1 MRNRQ
6 EEIRS
11 KGFDMINSRRGYEGP
26 IEYGKIK
33 VGTKTLDDAV
43 LNLGSMPKIRHDFGN
58 KAFVLQ
64 AISERNLP
72 LIREISNYFYN
83 TNGIYSKVCDYF
95 AYLYRYDW
103 YITPEIKDESE
114 KSFEKALVD
123 FNNILGYLDNSHVKK
138 VCGDIASEVVKN
150 GAYYGYISPSKDGLV
165 LQQLPINYCRTRFNI
180 GDMPVIEFDMRFFDE
195 NFRDV
200 NYRMKILRMFPK
212 EFQKGYVLY
221 KQGKLEP
228 DTEYYPL
235 GRRDSHLVNTNTQL
249 NWRPGYWYTLE
260 PGSAV
265 KFCFNNGD
273 QPLFINAIP
282 AILDLDAAQDL
293 DRRKQMQQLLK
304 IVIQKLPL
312 DKNGDLIFDVDE
324 ARDIHNN
331 AVEMLQHA
339 IGVDVLTT
347 FADVQVEDMADSNT
361 TTTSDDLERVER
373 TVYNSLGVSK
383 NLFNTDSNLSLEKSI
398 LQDESTMRVLL
409 LQFNSFF
416 DKITQQLGSN
426 KKKYNYRFYMLETTQ
441 YNYQNLAKMYK
452 DQVQMGYSKMLPQIA
467 MGHSQSSIIH
477 TAFFENK
484 VLKLSE
490 IMIPPLMSST
500 LNADSI
506 LGTNNQNNNS
516 KNQKTS
522 EETKSTNSSTTK
534 TVKSSDG
541 AGRPEKADSEKSEKT
556 IQNKESM

>member
-26 IEYGKIK
+26 IDYGKIK

-58 KAFVLQ
+58 KAFILQ

-114 KSFEKALVD
+114 KSFEKALID

-150 GAYYGYISPSKDGLV
+150 GAYYGYISPSRDGLV

-235 GRRDSHLVNTNTQL
+235 GRRSSHLVNTNTQL

-312 DKNGDLIFDVDE
+312 DKNGDLIFDIDE

-522 EETKSTNSSTTK
+522 EETKSTASTTK
-534 TVKSSDG
+534 AMKTGDG

>member
-26 IEYGKIK
+26 IDYGKIK

-58 KAFVLQ
+58 KAFILQ

-114 KSFEKALVD
+114 KSFEKALID

-150 GAYYGYISPSKDGLV
+150 GAYYGYISPSRDGLV

-180 GDMPVIEFDMRFFDE
+180 GDVPVIEFDMRFFDE

-235 GRRDSHLVNTNTQL
+235 DRRNSHLVNTNTQL

-304 IVIQKLPL
+304 IVIQKLPF

-331 AVEMLQHA
+331 AVDMLQHA

-522 EETKSTNSSTTK
+522 EETKSTASTTK
-534 TVKSSDG
+534 TVKTSDG

>member
-26 IEYGKIK
+26 IDYGKIK

-58 KAFVLQ
+58 KAFILQ

-114 KSFEKALVD
+114 KSFEKALID

-150 GAYYGYISPSKDGLV
+150 GAYYGYISPSRDGLV

-506 LGTNNQNNNS
+506 LGINNQNNNS

-522 EETKSTNSSTTK
+522 EETKSTASTTK
-534 TVKSSDG
+534 TVKTSDG

>member
-26 IEYGKIK
+26 IDYGKIK

-58 KAFVLQ
+58 KAFILQ

-114 KSFEKALVD
+114 KSFEKALID

-150 GAYYGYISPSKDGLV
+150 GAYYGYISPSRDGLV

-221 KQGKLEP
+221 KQGKLES

-235 GRRDSHLVNTNTQL
+235 GRRDTHLVNTNTQL

-522 EETKSTNSSTTK
+522 EETKSTASTTK
-534 TVKSSDG
+534 TVKTSDG

>member
-26 IEYGKIK
+26 IDYGKIK

-58 KAFVLQ
+58 KAFILQ

-114 KSFEKALVD
+114 KSFEKALID

-150 GAYYGYISPSKDGLV
+150 GAYYGYISPSRDGLV

-235 GRRDSHLVNTNTQL
+235 GRRDTHLVNTNTQL

-441 YNYQNLAKMYK
+441 YNYQNLAKRYK

-522 EETKSTNSSTTK
+522 EETKSTASTTK
-534 TVKSSDG
+534 TVKTSDG

>member
-26 IEYGKIK
+26 IDYGKIK

-58 KAFVLQ
+58 KAFILQ

-114 KSFEKALVD
+114 KSFEKALID

-150 GAYYGYISPSKDGLV
+150 GAYYGYISPSRDGLV

-235 GRRDSHLVNTNTQL
+235 GRRNSHLVNTNTQL

-522 EETKSTNSSTTK
+522 EETKSTTSTTK
-534 TVKSSDG
+534 AVKTSDG

>member
-26 IEYGKIK
+26 IDYGKIK

-58 KAFVLQ
+58 KAFILQ

-150 GAYYGYISPSKDGLV
+150 GAYYGYISPSRNGLV

-221 KQGKLEP
+221 TQGKLEP

-506 LGTNNQNNNS
+506 LGTNNKNSNS

-522 EETKSTNSSTTK
+522 EETKSTASTTK
-534 TVKSSDG
+534 TVKTSDG

>member
-26 IEYGKIK
+26 IDYGKIK

-58 KAFVLQ
+58 KAFILQ

-114 KSFEKALVD
+114 KSFEKALID

-150 GAYYGYISPSKDGLV
+150 GAYYGYISPSRDGLV

-312 DKNGDLIFDVDE
+312 DKNGDLIFDIDE

-522 EETKSTNSSTTK
+522 EETKSIASTTK
-534 TVKSSDG
+534 TVKTSDG

>member
-26 IEYGKIK
+26 IDYGKIK

-58 KAFVLQ
+58 KAFILQ

-150 GAYYGYISPSKDGLV
+150 GAYYGYISPSRDGLV

-347 FADVQVEDMADSNT
+347 FADIQVEDMADSNT

-506 LGTNNQNNNS
+506 LGTNNQNSNS

-522 EETKSTNSSTTK
+522 EETKSTASTTK
-534 TVKSSDG
+534 TVKTSDG

>member
-26 IEYGKIK
+26 IDYGKIK

-58 KAFVLQ
+58 KAFILQ

-114 KSFEKALVD
+114 KSFEKALID

-150 GAYYGYISPSKDGLV
+150 GAYYGYISPSRDGLV

-235 GRRDSHLVNTNTQL
+235 GRRDTHLVNTNTQL

-500 LNADSI
+500 LNAESI

-522 EETKSTNSSTTK
+522 EETKSTASTTK
-534 TVKSSDG
+534 TVKTSDG

>member
-1 MRNRQ
+1 
-6 EEIRS
+6 
-11 KGFDMINSRRGYEGP
+11 MINSRRGYEGP
-26 IEYGKIK
+26 IDYGKIK

-58 KAFVLQ
+58 KAFILQ

-114 KSFEKALVD
+114 KSFEKALID

-150 GAYYGYISPSKDGLV
+150 GAYYGYISPSRDGLV

-506 LGTNNQNNNS
+506 LGTNNQNSNS

-522 EETKSTNSSTTK
+522 EETKSTASTTK
-534 TVKSSDG
+534 TVKTSDG

>member
-26 IEYGKIK
+26 IDYGKIK

-58 KAFVLQ
+58 KAFILQ

-114 KSFEKALVD
+114 KSFEKALID

-150 GAYYGYISPSKDGLV
+150 GAYYGYISPSRDGLV

-180 GDMPVIEFDMRFFDE
+180 GDIPVIEFDMRFFDE

-522 EETKSTNSSTTK
+522 EETKSTASTTK
-534 TVKSSDG
+534 TVKTSDG

>member
-26 IEYGKIK
+26 IDYGKIK

-58 KAFVLQ
+58 KAFILQ

-114 KSFEKALVD
+114 KSFEKALID

-150 GAYYGYISPSKDGLV
+150 GAYYGYISPSRDGLV

-221 KQGKLEP
+221 KQGKLEL

-235 GRRDSHLVNTNTQL
+235 GRRSSHLVNTNTQL

-522 EETKSTNSSTTK
+522 EEIKSTTK
-534 TVKSSDG
+534 TVKTGDG

>member
-26 IEYGKIK
+26 IDYGKIK

-58 KAFVLQ
+58 KAFILQ

-114 KSFEKALVD
+114 KSFEKALID

-150 GAYYGYISPSKDGLV
+150 GAYYGYISPSRDGLV

-235 GRRDSHLVNTNTQL
+235 GRRDNHLVNTNTQL

-506 LGTNNQNNNS
+506 LGTNNQNSNS

-522 EETKSTNSSTTK
+522 EETKSTASTTK
-534 TVKSSDG
+534 TVKTSDG

>member
-26 IEYGKIK
+26 IDYGKIK

-58 KAFVLQ
+58 KAFILQ

-114 KSFEKALVD
+114 KSFEKALID
-123 FNNILGYLDNSHVKK
+123 FNNILGYLDNSHIKK

-150 GAYYGYISPSKDGLV
+150 GAYYGYISPSRDGLV

-235 GRRDSHLVNTNTQL
+235 GRRNSHLVNTNTQL

-304 IVIQKLPL
+304 IVIQKLPF

-331 AVEMLQHA
+331 AVDMLQHA

-522 EETKSTNSSTTK
+522 EETKSTSSTTK
-534 TVKSSDG
+534 TVKTSDG

>member
-1 MRNRQ
+1 
-6 EEIRS
+6 
-11 KGFDMINSRRGYEGP
+11 
-26 IEYGKIK
+26 
-33 VGTKTLDDAV
+33 
-43 LNLGSMPKIRHDFGN
+43 
-58 KAFVLQ
+58 
-64 AISERNLP
+64 
-72 LIREISNYFYN
+72 
-83 TNGIYSKVCDYF
+83 
-95 AYLYRYDW
+95 
-103 YITPEIKDESE
+103 
-114 KSFEKALVD
+114 
-123 FNNILGYLDNSHVKK
+123 
-138 VCGDIASEVVKN
+138 
-150 GAYYGYISPSKDGLV
+150 
-165 LQQLPINYCRTRFNI
+165 
-180 GDMPVIEFDMRFFDE
+180 
-195 NFRDV
+195 
-200 NYRMKILRMFPK
+200 
-212 EFQKGYVLY
+212 
-221 KQGKLEP
+221 
-228 DTEYYPL
+228 
-235 GRRDSHLVNTNTQL
+235 
-249 NWRPGYWYTLE
+249 
-260 PGSAV
+260 
-265 KFCFNNGD
+265 
-273 QPLFINAIP
+273 
-282 AILDLDAAQDL
+282 
-293 DRRKQMQQLLK
+293 MQQLLK

-522 EETKSTNSSTTK
+522 EETKSTASTTK
-534 TVKSSDG
+534 TVKTSDG

>member
-26 IEYGKIK
+26 IDYGKIK

-58 KAFVLQ
+58 KAFILQ

-114 KSFEKALVD
+114 KSFEKALID

-235 GRRDSHLVNTNTQL
+235 GRRDTHLVNTNTQL

-522 EETKSTNSSTTK
+522 EETKSIASTTK
-534 TVKSSDG
+534 TVKTSDG

>member
-26 IEYGKIK
+26 IDYGKIK

-58 KAFVLQ
+58 KAFILQ
-64 AISERNLP
+64 AVSERNLP

-114 KSFEKALVD
+114 KSFEKALID

-150 GAYYGYISPSKDGLV
+150 GAYYGYISPSRDGLV

-235 GRRDSHLVNTNTQL
+235 GRRDTHLVNTNTQL

-304 IVIQKLPL
+304 IVIQKLPF

-522 EETKSTNSSTTK
+522 EETKSTASTTK
-534 TVKSSDG
+534 TVKTSDG

>member
-26 IEYGKIK
+26 IDYGKIK

-58 KAFVLQ
+58 KAFILQ

-114 KSFEKALVD
+114 KSFEKALID
-123 FNNILGYLDNSHVKK
+123 FNNILGYLDNSHIKK

-150 GAYYGYISPSKDGLV
+150 GAYYGYISPSRDGLV
-165 LQQLPINYCRTRFNI
+165 RQQLPINYCRTRFNI

-235 GRRDSHLVNTNTQL
+235 GRRNSHLVNTNTQL

-304 IVIQKLPL
+304 IVIQKLPF

-331 AVEMLQHA
+331 AVDMLQHA

-522 EETKSTNSSTTK
+522 EETKSTASTTK
-534 TVKSSDG
+534 TVKTSDG

>member
-26 IEYGKIK
+26 IDYGKIK

-58 KAFVLQ
+58 KAFILQ

-114 KSFEKALVD
+114 KSFEKALID

-150 GAYYGYISPSKDGLV
+150 GAYYGYISPSRDGLV

-180 GDMPVIEFDMRFFDE
+180 GDIPVIEFDMRFFDE

-212 EFQKGYVLY
+212 EFQKGYILY

-312 DKNGDLIFDVDE
+312 DKNGDLIFDIDE

-522 EETKSTNSSTTK
+522 EETKSTASATK
-534 TVKSSDG
+534 TVKTSDG

>member
-26 IEYGKIK
+26 IDYGKIK

-58 KAFVLQ
+58 KAFILQ

-114 KSFEKALVD
+114 KSFEKALID

-150 GAYYGYISPSKDGLV
+150 GAYYGYISPSRDGLV

-180 GDMPVIEFDMRFFDE
+180 GDIPVIEFDMRFFDE

-522 EETKSTNSSTTK
+522 EETKSTASTTK
-534 TVKSSDG
+534 TVKTNDG

>member
-26 IEYGKIK
+26 IDYGKIK

-58 KAFVLQ
+58 KEFILQ

-114 KSFEKALVD
+114 KSFEKALID

-150 GAYYGYISPSKDGLV
+150 GAYYGYISPSRDGLV

-195 NFRDV
+195 NFRDA

-312 DKNGDLIFDVDE
+312 DKNGDLIFDIDE

-522 EETKSTNSSTTK
+522 EETKSTASTTK
-534 TVKSSDG
+534 TVKTSDG

>member
-26 IEYGKIK
+26 IDYGKIK

-58 KAFVLQ
+58 KAFILQ

-114 KSFEKALVD
+114 KSFEKALID
-123 FNNILGYLDNSHVKK
+123 FNNILGYLDNSHIKK

-150 GAYYGYISPSKDGLV
+150 GAYYGYISPSRDGLV

-235 GRRDSHLVNTNTQL
+235 GRRNSHLVNTNTQL

-304 IVIQKLPL
+304 IVIQKLPF

-331 AVEMLQHA
+331 AVDMLQHA

-500 LNADSI
+500 LNANSI

-522 EETKSTNSSTTK
+522 EETKSTASTTK
-534 TVKSSDG
+534 TVKTSDG

>member
-26 IEYGKIK
+26 IDYGKIK
-33 VGTKTLDDAV
+33 VGTKILDDAV

-58 KAFVLQ
+58 KAFILQ

-114 KSFEKALVD
+114 KSFEKALID

-150 GAYYGYISPSKDGLV
+150 GAYYGYISPSRDGLV

-522 EETKSTNSSTTK
+522 EETKSTASTTK
-534 TVKSSDG
+534 TVKTSDG

>member
-26 IEYGKIK
+26 IDYGKIK

-58 KAFVLQ
+58 KAFILQ

-114 KSFEKALVD
+114 KSFEKALID

-150 GAYYGYISPSKDGLV
+150 GAYYGYISPSRDGLV

-180 GDMPVIEFDMRFFDE
+180 GDIPVIEFDMRFFDE

-398 LQDESTMRVLL
+398 LQDESTMRILL

-522 EETKSTNSSTTK
+522 EETKSIASTTK
-534 TVKSSDG
+534 TVKTSDG

>member
-26 IEYGKIK
+26 IDYGKIK

-58 KAFVLQ
+58 KAFILQ

-114 KSFEKALVD
+114 KSFEKALID

-150 GAYYGYISPSKDGLV
+150 GAYYGYISPSRDGLV

-235 GRRDSHLVNTNTQL
+235 GRRNSHLVNTNTQL

-522 EETKSTNSSTTK
+522 EETKSTASTTK
-534 TVKSSDG
+534 TVKTSDG

>member
-26 IEYGKIK
+26 IDYGKIK

-58 KAFVLQ
+58 KAFILQ

-114 KSFEKALVD
+114 KSFEKALID

-150 GAYYGYISPSKDGLV
+150 GAYYGYISPSRDGLV

-304 IVIQKLPL
+304 IIIQKLPL

-522 EETKSTNSSTTK
+522 EETKSTASTTK
-534 TVKSSDG
+534 TVKTSDG

>member
-26 IEYGKIK
+26 IDYGKIK
-33 VGTKTLDDAV
+33 VGTKILDDAV

-58 KAFVLQ
+58 KAFILQ

-150 GAYYGYISPSKDGLV
+150 GAYYGYISPSRDGLV

-180 GDMPVIEFDMRFFDE
+180 GDIPVIEFDMRFFDE

-235 GRRDSHLVNTNTQL
+235 GRRSSNLVNTNTQL

-500 LNADSI
+500 LNADLI

-522 EETKSTNSSTTK
+522 EETKSTASTTK
-534 TVKSSDG
+534 TVKTSDG

>member
-26 IEYGKIK
+26 IDYGKIK

-58 KAFVLQ
+58 KVFILQ

-114 KSFEKALVD
+114 KSFEKALID

-150 GAYYGYISPSKDGLV
+150 GAYYGYISPSRDGLV

-235 GRRDSHLVNTNTQL
+235 GRRDTHLVNTNTQL

-312 DKNGDLIFDVDE
+312 DKNGDLIFDIDE

-347 FADVQVEDMADSNT
+347 FADVQVKDMADSNT

-522 EETKSTNSSTTK
+522 EETKSTASTTK
-534 TVKSSDG
+534 TVKTSDG

>member
-26 IEYGKIK
+26 INYGKIK

-58 KAFVLQ
+58 KAFILQ

-150 GAYYGYISPSKDGLV
+150 GAYYGYISPSRDGLV

-522 EETKSTNSSTTK
+522 EETKSTASTTK
-534 TVKSSDG
+534 TVKTSDG

>member
-26 IEYGKIK
+26 IDYGKIK

-58 KAFVLQ
+58 KAFILQ

-114 KSFEKALVD
+114 KSFEKALID

-150 GAYYGYISPSKDGLV
+150 GAYYGYISPSRDGLV

-235 GRRDSHLVNTNTQL
+235 GHRDSHLVNTNTQL

-506 LGTNNQNNNS
+506 LGTNNQNSNS

-522 EETKSTNSSTTK
+522 EETKSTASTTK
-534 TVKSSDG
+534 TVKTSDG

>member
-26 IEYGKIK
+26 IDYGKIK

-58 KAFVLQ
+58 KAFILQ

-114 KSFEKALVD
+114 KSFEKALID

-150 GAYYGYISPSKDGLV
+150 GAYYGYISPSRDGLV

-273 QPLFINAIP
+273 QPLFINAVP

-506 LGTNNQNNNS
+506 LGTNNQNSNS

-522 EETKSTNSSTTK
+522 EETKSTASTTK
-534 TVKSSDG
+534 TVKTSDG

>member
-26 IEYGKIK
+26 IDYGKIK

-58 KAFVLQ
+58 KAFILQ

-150 GAYYGYISPSKDGLV
+150 GAYYGYISPSRDGLV

-312 DKNGDLIFDVDE
+312 DKNGDLIFDIDE

-522 EETKSTNSSTTK
+522 EETKSTASTTK
-534 TVKSSDG
+534 TVKTSDG

>member
-26 IEYGKIK
+26 IDYGKIK

-58 KAFVLQ
+58 KAFILQ

-114 KSFEKALVD
+114 KSFEKALID

-150 GAYYGYISPSKDGLV
+150 GAYYGYISPSRDGLV

-235 GRRDSHLVNTNTQL
+235 GRRDTHLVNTNTQL

-522 EETKSTNSSTTK
+522 EETKSIASTTK
-534 TVKSSDG
+534 TVKTSDG

>member
-26 IEYGKIK
+26 IDYGKIK

-58 KAFVLQ
+58 KAFILQ

-114 KSFEKALVD
+114 KSFEKALID

-150 GAYYGYISPSKDGLV
+150 GAYYGYISPSRDGLV

-347 FADVQVEDMADSNT
+347 FADVQVKDMADSNT

-522 EETKSTNSSTTK
+522 EETKSTASTTK
-534 TVKSSDG
+534 TVKTSDG